1 MEIKDLKTNLE
12 RKLYIEIIGER
23 NGLQSYFETTEHS
36 LEETAT
42 SKRLKIRLELLTEL
56 SKIIEDEKYNK

>member
-1 MEIKDLKTNLE
+1 MEIKDLTTNLE
-12 RKLYIEIIGER
+12 RKLYVEIIGER
-23 NGLQSYFETTEHS
+23 NGLISYFETTEA